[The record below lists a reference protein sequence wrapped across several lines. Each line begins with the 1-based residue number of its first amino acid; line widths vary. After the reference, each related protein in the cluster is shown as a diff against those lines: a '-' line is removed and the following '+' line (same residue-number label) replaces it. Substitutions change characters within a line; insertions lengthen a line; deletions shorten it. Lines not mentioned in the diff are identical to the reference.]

1 MSPVETVFHD
11 FVQLFERL
19 DVPYAVMGGLAVRA
33 HAIPR
38 PTYDVDLAILI
49 DRAKLPSVT
58 AEIRGLG
65 YDVPEAY
72 DRGWVDEVS
81 GLPFIKAATF
91 TEGRS
96 IVADIFLAENEFLR
110 SLISRRIRD
119 TVNGF
124 SAWLVTPED
133 LILLKL
139 ISNRPRDL
147 ADVADIV
154 TMQRALD
161 TDYLRHWADELG
173 VRERL
178 EHMLSGGT

>member
-1 MSPVETVFHD
+1 MSPVEAVFHD

-19 DVPYAVMGGLAVRA
+19 ELPYAVMGGLAVRA
-33 HAIPR
+33 HGIPR

-49 DRAKLPSVT
+49 DRAELPKVV
-58 AEIRGLG
+58 AQIRRLE
-65 YDVPEAY
+65 YDVPEIY
-72 DRGWVDEVS
+72 DKGWVDQVA

-91 TEGRS
+91 IDGRS
-96 IVADIFLAENEFLR
+96 IVADIFLAENNFLR

-119 TVNGF
+119 TVNGLD
-124 SAWLVTPED
+124 AWLVTPED

-139 ISNRPRDL
+139 ISNRPRDI

-154 TMQRALD
+154 TMQLSLD
-161 TDYLRHWADELG
+161 ADYLRHWADELG

-178 EHMLSGGT
+178 EQVLSGRA